1 MNLLYLLKACAD
13 RNHRGSILNKLY
25 LIKIGE
31 IALKGGNR
39 NFFEKRLKKNIKLS
53 LRDVKCTVS
62 GSRGRFFIEAPKE
75 SSSDVEAVLSR
86 TFGIKGYSE
95 VSRLKKDIDIIIE
108 EAVKLAKQNISN
120 GEGFQFKIQSRRA
133 DKGFP
138 MSSYEISCAVG
149 EAVLNQVE
157 GTVVNVKTPE
167 WSINIELRETA
178 YVYGRVEKGPGGLP
192 VGCAGGGMLL
202 LSGGIDSPVAGWLMS
217 KRGLKLDAIYFHT
230 YPYTSDEAKQKVI
243 DLADILSKHTCGI
256 NLYIVP
262 FTDVQLAI
270 KERGSERATTLL
282 MRYAM
287 VKIADKLAKEN
298 NALALVTGEALSQVA
313 SQTAESIRYTGS
325 GTDLPIFR
333 PLIGMDK
340 EEIIR
345 IAEKIETYRTSILPY
360 EDCCTLFA
368 PEHPI
373 THPDFDQL
381 TEEFSELE
389 LYEMM
394 NKAAEET
401 EKIYLNGADK

>member
-1 MNLLYLLKACAD
+1 MN
-13 RNHRGSILNKLY
+13 RLY

-53 LRDVKCTVS
+53 LRGVNCTVS
-62 GSRGRFFIEAPKE
+62 GGRGRFFIEAPVEDAAAVE
-75 SSSDVEAVLSR
+75 SVLSN

-95 VSRLKKDIDIIIE
+95 VTRLKKDIKLITE
-108 EAVKLAKQNISN
+108 EAVRQAASNIKN
-120 GEGFQFKIQSRRA
+120 GEGSRFKINSRRA

-138 MSSYEISCAVG
+138 MKSYDISCAVG
-149 EAVLNQVE
+149 DAVLENVP
-157 GTVVNVKTPE
+157 GTIVDVKNPD
-167 WSINIELRETA
+167 WAVNIELRETA
-178 YVYGRVEKGPGGLP
+178 YVYGRVSRGPGGLP
-192 VGCAGGGMLL
+192 VGSAGGGLLL
-202 LSGGIDSPVAGWLMS
+202 LSGGIDSPVAGWLMA

-243 DLADILSKHTCGI
+243 DLADILSHHTCGL

-262 FTDVQLAI
+262 FTDVQLKI
-270 KERGSERATTLL
+270 KENGFEKATTLL
-282 MRYAM
+282 MRHAM
-287 VKIADKLAKEN
+287 VRIADRIAKGSN
-298 NALALVTGEALSQVA
+298 GLALVTGEALSQVA
-313 SQTAESIRYTGS
+313 SQTPESIRYTGS

-345 IAEKIETYRTSILPY
+345 IAEKIGTYRTSILPF

-373 THPDFDQL
+373 THPDFERL
-381 TEEFSELE
+381 TAEFKELDIE
-389 LYEMM
+389 DLM
-394 NKAAEET
+394 NKTADET
-401 EKIYLNGADK
+401 EKIYLKGYRNGTND